1 MKRARRYLVLVA
13 ILSPFAV
20 LLLFDPFIRDV
31 PEPRP
36 AASPRAVP
44 FQICPEVR
52 VERLPDGLVLRD
64 RELRNLGGNVM
75 GRSIQYTGGRQ
86 RVWVAVGFEVLDSL
100 EDLDFTQE
108 TTASIRGRRVTI
120 STTDVL
126 SGHRLRA
133 GAWEDAR
140 FDSPCSRFTVVV
152 WNLGKKDFLDI
163 VSGVTVVSPPG

>member
-1 MKRARRYLVLVA
+1 MKRARRYVVLAA

-44 FQICPEVR
+44 FEICPEVR
-52 VERLPDGLVLRD
+52 VERLPHGLVLQD
-64 RELRNLGGNVM
+64 KELRNLGGNVM
-75 GRSIQYTGGRQ
+75 GRSIQYAGGRQ
-86 RVWVAVGFEVLDSL
+86 RVWIAVGFEVLDSL

-108 TTASIRGRRVTI
+108 SAASIGGRRITI

-133 GAWEDAR
+133 GAWEDPR

-152 WNLGKKDFLDI
+152 WNLGEKEFLDI
-163 VSGVTVVSPPG
+163 VRGVRVVSPSR